1 MAGVVLYSCCCSWD
15 ICQGFNTTPEGLGGR
30 GGGTA
35 SRGGRAPWTGRATP
49 WTGGGGQYGD
59 GAEDGT
65 AEPPGEKD
73 GEGETNPAWAAWGG
87 GGARRWLVDIFFPK
101 INIFKVKKEFK
112 FEPSSPKPQQK
123 KKRNN
128 FKTKRMKMYFHH
140 SVRSH
145 LIHLAPSNKNKRVR
159 WGFKC
164 WKMRMW

>member
-1 MAGVVLYSCCCSWD
+1 MWSCILVAVLGTSAKGSIRRPRAWEVEEEARHQEEGGHHGLEEPLHGLEAVDNTETEPKMERPSHLVSRMEKARQTLLGLLGVEEVHD
-15 ICQGFNTTPEGLGGR
+15 DGLS
-30 GGGTA
+30 TF
-35 SRGGRAPWTGRATP
+35 SF
-49 WTGGGGQYGD
+49 QKY
-59 GAEDGT
+59 
-65 AEPPGEKD
+65 
-73 GEGETNPAWAAWGG
+73 
-87 GGARRWLVDIFFPK
+87 
-101 INIFKVKKEFK
+101 IFKVKKEFK